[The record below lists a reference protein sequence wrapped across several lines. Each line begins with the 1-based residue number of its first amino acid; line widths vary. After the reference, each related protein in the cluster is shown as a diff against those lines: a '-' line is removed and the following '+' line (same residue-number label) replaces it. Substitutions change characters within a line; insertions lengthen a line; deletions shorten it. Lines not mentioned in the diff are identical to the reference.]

1 MADVGLPVGAV
12 PAAVGPEDDDG
23 LRLDVA
29 AVEER
34 PQLVLGL
41 ALPILIPLQ
50 APLRVQVVLPEDQ
63 AVTLVL
69 KPCSDNRVQGH
80 TEGIRPGLGS
90 LGFVTF
96 FPPSCLGSR

>member
-1 MADVGLPVGAV
+1 MANVRLPMGAV

-29 AVEER
+29 TVEEM
-34 PQLVLGL
+34 PQLVLGP
-41 ALPILIPLQ
+41 ARRLQ

-69 KPCSDNRVQGH
+69 KPYSDIWVH
-80 TEGIRPGLGS
+80 TG
-90 LGFVTF
+90 
-96 FPPSCLGSR
+96 

>member
-1 MADVGLPVGAV
+1 MVSSEKVLTDDSVHLVGGGPDVVADVRLPVGAV

-69 KPCSDNRVQGH
+69 KPCSD
-80 TEGIRPGLGS
+80 I
-90 LGFVTF
+90 
-96 FPPSCLGSR
+96 

>member
-1 MADVGLPVGAV
+1 MANVRLPVGAV

-29 AVEER
+29 AVEEL
-34 PQLVLGL
+34 PQLVLGP
-41 ALPILIPLQ
+41 ARRLQ

-69 KPCSDNRVQGH
+69 KHYIQ
-80 TEGIRPGLGS
+80 
-90 LGFVTF
+90 
-96 FPPSCLGSR
+96 